1 MAAFIAPLIG
11 GIAGLFNKRPAVS
24 PQNPAQTQALNGLIP
39 GLSATANNAAQID
52 QVQQR
57 GLYDQI
63 ARSQAGAGINATHA
77 LVGAGLGHSGLL
89 ANALMQV
96 ANQGQAS
103 RAQADLGL
111 QQQAVQQK
119 QLSIQDLLQAI
130 GINTSSVPGQSSAGA
145 FMNGLAPVL
154 AYSLQNSMNQRGGT
168 PALGSWGGLL
178 GPGTPGVQG

>member
-1 MAAFIAPLIG
+1 MSAFIAPLIG
-11 GIAGLFNKRPAVS
+11 GLAGLFNKRPAVS
-24 PQNPAQTQALNGLIP
+24 PQNPTQTSALNNLIP
-39 GLSATANNAAQID
+39 GLSATANNPAQID

-89 ANALMQV
+89 ASALMQ
-96 ANQGQAS
+96 ASNQGQAARS
-103 RAQADLGL
+103 QADLGL
-111 QQQAVQQK
+111 QQQAVQNK
-119 QLSIQDLLQAI
+119 QFSIEELLKAI

-154 AYSLQNSMNQRGGT
+154 AYSLQNSLNNRAN
-168 PALGSWGGLL
+168 PYGS
-178 GPGTPGVQG
+178 GPGQTDPMSYPKNYPY